1 MNEIFD
7 FDVFRTLYIF
17 KGHIENRTPLL
28 IGSGKSEELGSS
40 VDIPIIRYSHNGKPY
55 IPGSSLKGVLRNLFE
70 SIARARGQETCL
82 LDEKKMKKI
91 EEKSPCIVCQVF
103 GNTSLA
109 SHIYVYD
116 CIADEKEVPVDT
128 KTGIAIDRFLGVAK
142 AGALFEEEFISP
154 GVKWEMEIRIFNIDL
169 ENPQGEEEKNK
180 AEIMKEVF
188 RIWSSIGIHVGSRK
202 TVGHGLL
209 YLLKDET
216 TVTKYTLENGVLKG
230 EKWSL
235 KDWLGE

>member
-1 MNEIFD
+1 
-7 FDVFRTLYIF
+7 
-17 KGHIENRTPLL
+17 
-28 IGSGKSEELGSS
+28 
-40 VDIPIIRYSHNGKPY
+40 
-55 IPGSSLKGVLRNLFE
+55 
-70 SIARARGQETCL
+70 
-82 LDEKKMKKI
+82 
-91 EEKSPCIVCQVF
+91 
-103 GNTSLA
+103 
-109 SHIYVYD
+109 
-116 CIADEKEVPVDT
+116 
-128 KTGIAIDRFLGVAK
+128 
-142 AGALFEEEFISP
+142 
-154 GVKWEMEIRIFNIDL
+154 
-169 ENPQGEEEKNK
+169 QGEEEKNK